1 VGAVFRAHRSVFMT
15 IRKVVVLA
23 LIIFCST
30 GGDFFLKVGM
40 TQVGHIHW
48 TDPWA
53 LITALFNPW
62 VALGTVILIIFFV
75 SLMDALSWADL
86 TYVMPST
93 ALGYVLTAL
102 VSAWVLHERVSIYR
116 WIGVVVISLAV
127 GVVTGG
133 KPKTTSHSEA
143 A

>member
-1 VGAVFRAHRSVFMT
+1 MT
-15 IRKVVVLA
+15 IRKVIVLA
-23 LIIFCST
+23 LIILCST
-30 GGDFFLKVGM
+30 GGDFFLKLGM
-40 TQVGHIHW
+40 TQLGHIHLS
-48 TDPWA
+48 DPLA

-62 VALGTVILIIFFV
+62 VALGTAVLIVFFI

-86 TYVMPST
+86 TYVMPAT

-102 VSAWVLHERVSIYR
+102 VSAWILHEHVSIYR

-133 KPKTTSHSEA
+133 KSKTTSHGEA

>member
-1 VGAVFRAHRSVFMT
+1 MT
-15 IRKVVVLA
+15 IRKVVIIV
-23 LIIFCST
+23 LIILCST

-40 TQVGHIHW
+40 SQIGHVHW
-48 TDPWA
+48 TEPWI
-53 LITALFNPW
+53 LIAALFNPW
-62 VALGTVILIIFFV
+62 VALGTVILIVFFI

-86 TYVMPST
+86 TYVMPAT

-102 VSAWVLHERVSIYR
+102 VSAWILHEHVSVYR

-133 KPKTTSHSEA
+133 KAKTTSHGEA

>member
-1 VGAVFRAHRSVFMT
+1 MT
-15 IRKVVVLA
+15 LRKIVVLA
-23 LIIFCST
+23 LIILCST

-40 TQVGHIHW
+40 SQIGHVHW
-48 TDPWA
+48 TQPWV

-86 TYVMPST
+86 TYVMPAT

-102 VSAWVLHERVSIYR
+102 VSAGILHEHVSVYR
-116 WIGVVVISLAV
+116 WMGVVVI
-127 GVVTGG
+127 
-133 KPKTTSHSEA
+133 
-143 A
+143 